1 MLDTKIQEYTRGK
14 IYMADLGNTTG
25 SEQGGK
31 RPVVIIQND
40 VGNRFSPTV
49 VVASLTS
56 KQTKRHIPTHVKL
69 EKDDYDNLFTDSIV
83 LAEQVRTID
92 KSKLLFEIDKVN
104 DDDMKNIEKA
114 ILVSLGFVMN
124 YRMSNNRNN
133 DLQFA

>member
-1 MLDTKIQEYTRGK
+1 MLDSKIQEYTRGT
-14 IYMADLGNTTG
+14 IYMADLGDTTG

-56 KQTKRHIPTHVKL
+56 KQTKKPIPTHVKL
-69 EKDDYDNLFTDSIV
+69 EKSNYDNLFTDSVV
-83 LAEQVRTID
+83 LTEQVRTID
-92 KSKLLFEIDKVN
+92 KSKLLYQMEKVN
-104 DDDMKNIEKA
+104 DNDMKNIEKA

-124 YRMSNNRNN
+124 YRMSSNRNN
-133 DLQFA
+133 NLQLA